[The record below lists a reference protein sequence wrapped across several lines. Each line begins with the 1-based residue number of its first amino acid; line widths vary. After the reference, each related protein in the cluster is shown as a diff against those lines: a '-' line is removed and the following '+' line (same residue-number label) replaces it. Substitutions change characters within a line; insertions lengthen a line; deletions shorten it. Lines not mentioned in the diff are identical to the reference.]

1 MCFPTFDGPS
11 KEFLV
16 AEHDAI
22 AKAYL
27 VQRPGSAPKWEDE
40 KSLRRLLGSNPQ
52 HMRVPADE
60 LDPNDPLLLEYS
72 RYETSGARARTAA
85 KNATKAIKINVDQLE
100 QASDTEEDEQD
111 DAPPT
116 QRARHARTATISIGV
131 TVNMGGVDAD
141 LQPYLKCPISHE
153 IMVDP
158 VVAADGHTY
167 EREALA
173 RWLSEKNSSP
183 LTGQPM
189 GTRMVPN
196 HAVKSM
202 IANLS
207 STSA

>member
-1 MCFPTFDGPS
+1 MCFPDFEGPPE
-11 KEFLV
+11 EFLV
-16 AEHDAI
+16 VEHDSI
-22 AKAYL
+22 AKAHL
-27 VQRPGSAPKWEDE
+27 VQRLGSAPKWEDE
-40 KSLRRLLGSNPQ
+40 KSLRRLLRSNPQ
-52 HMRVPADE
+52 LLMVPANE
-60 LDPNDPLLLEYS
+60 LDANDPLLLEYS
-72 RYETSGARARTAA
+72 RYETSGGRARTAA
-85 KNATKAIKINVDQLE
+85 KNATKAIQINVDQLE
-100 QASDTEEDEQD
+100 QASDAEEDEQD

-116 QRARHARTATISIGV
+116 KRARNARTATVSIGI
-131 TVNMGGVDAD
+131 TVNTGGVGAD
-141 LQPYLKCPISHE
+141 LQPFLQCPISHE

>member
-1 MCFPTFDGPS
+1 MWFPDLEGPP

-16 AEHDAI
+16 VEHDSI
-22 AKAYL
+22 GKAYL
-27 VQRPGSAPKWEDE
+27 VQWPGSAPKREDE
-40 KSLRRLLGSNPQ
+40 KSLRRLLLSYPQ
-52 HMRVPADE
+52 PVMVEASE
-60 LDPNDPLLLEYS
+60 LDANDPLLLEYS

-85 KNATKAIKINVDQLE
+85 KNATKAIQINVDQLE
-100 QASDTEEDEQD
+100 QASDAEEDEQD

-116 QRARHARTATISIGV
+116 KRARNARTATVSIGI
-131 TVNMGGVDAD
+131 TVNTGGVGAD
-141 LQPYLKCPISHE
+141 LQPFLQCPISHE
-153 IMVDP
+153 IMVNP
-158 VVAADGHTY
+158 VVAEDGHTY

>member
-1 MCFPTFDGPS
+1 MCFPDFDGPPE
-11 KEFLV
+11 EFLV
-16 AEHDAI
+16 VEHDSI
-22 AKAYL
+22 GKAYL
-27 VQRPGSAPKWEDE
+27 VQRLRSAPKWEDE

-60 LDPNDPLLLEYS
+60 LDANDPLLLEYS

-85 KNATKAIKINVDQLE
+85 KNATKAIQINVDQLE
-100 QASDTEEDEQD
+100 QASGAEEDEQD

-116 QRARHARTATISIGV
+116 KRARNARTSTVSIGI
-131 TVNMGGVDAD
+131 TVNTGGVGAV
-141 LQPYLKCPISHE
+141 LQPFLQCPISHE

>member
-1 MCFPTFDGPS
+1 M
-11 KEFLV
+11 EFYV
-16 AEHDAI
+16 AEHDSI

-40 KSLRRLLGSNPQ
+40 KSLRRLLRSYPQ
-52 HMRVPADE
+52 HLLVPADE

-72 RYETSGARARTAA
+72 CYATSGGRARTAA
-85 KNATKAIKINVDQLE
+85 KNAVKAIKINVDKLE

-116 QRARHARTATISIGV
+116 QRARHVRTATISIGI
-131 TVNMGGVDAD
+131 TVNTGGVGAV
-141 LQPYLKCPISHE
+141 LQPFLQCPISHE

-189 GTRMVPN
+189 GTRMVQR
-196 HAVKSM
+196 
-202 IANLS
+202 
-207 STSA
+207 